1 MTTFVLVVDGYLQF
15 SFELGSRPGVIRS
28 RERVDDGARHSAVIK
43 RAEKTGSIELD
54 RSLSEIGESQG
65 LLTQLNTDGNI
76 YVGE

>member
-1 MTTFVLVVDGYLQF
+1 M
-15 SFELGSRPGVIRS
+15 
-28 RERVDDGARHSAVIK
+28 DDGARHAAVIK